1 MRQNPTS
8 DMAGELLAY
17 LDPLEHVLQQV
28 TVPHSI
34 QKLQL
39 SHVGCQTGCHE

>member
-8 DMAGELLAY
+8 DVAGELLDY
-17 LDPLEHVLQQV
+17 LYLLEYVIQQV

-39 SHVGCQTGCHE
+39 SRVGCQTKCHE